1 MDIKNIQKI
10 TVDFYNNKIIFIRAK
25 QYDKKTRY
33 LIVSCTNNG
42 TFIKFNPEDTI
53 CNLKMLTPDN
63 RAIYNEEVINE
74 DGTILVEFTESML
87 CSAGKGKIEL
97 NMLSKD
103 YSTLISTMTIDII
116 IEPSVYDNDKVISS
130 DEYNILDKI
139 IIDGKKLILDL
150 TTLETTLEENE
161 EDRQRNE
168 EDRQRNE
175 ENRQRDENVRKSN
188 ETARQSQETSR
199 ENAENLRESN
209 TATAITNANTATS
222 NANVATSNANE
233 ATTKANTATDAA
245 KTATSNANT
254 ATNQA
259 NNAIAEMN
267 RLMQDN
273 TLVHKDLMG
282 VADGVATLD
291 GNGKVIASQ
300 LPSFVDEVLEGTA
313 QGVTVD
319 SQTGSQTATGFILT
333 GETKVC
339 TPEKGKLYVDPTKNI
354 TYRWSGTIYVSV
366 GGGTVTGIVM
376 NGVSKGIGGI
386 IDLGTVITGGSQ
398 TTTSTADGGTN
409 VYTFSDGSTFTVKNG
424 NKGTTGAAGKS
435 VTKATQTT
443 SSTESGGM
451 NVVTF
456 YDSSDVAIGTAIVY
470 NGKATEKLATQT
482 VDGLMSSTDKK
493 KLDNMI
499 IKSSTEPTNQTSG
512 YWYKE
517 Y

>member
-53 CNLKMLTPDN
+53 CKLKMLTPDN

-87 CSAGKGKIEL
+87 CGAGKGKFEL

-168 EDRQRNE
+168 NA
-175 ENRQRDENVRKSN
+175 RKSN
-188 ETARQSQETSR
+188 ETERQSQETSR
-199 ENAENLRESN
+199 ENAEALRESN
-209 TATAITNANTATS
+209 TATVITNANTATS

-291 GNGKVIASQ
+291 ENGKVIASQ

-333 GETKVC
+333 GETRVC
-339 TPEKGKLYVDPTKNI
+339 TPEKGKIYVDTTTKI

-409 VYTFSDGSTFTVKNG
+409 VYTFSDGSTFTLKNG

>member
-10 TVDFYNNKIIFIRAK
+10 TVDFYNNKISFIRAK

-168 EDRQRNE
+168 NA
-175 ENRQRDENVRKSN
+175 RKSN
-188 ETARQSQETSR
+188 ETERQSQETSR
-199 ENAENLRESN
+199 ENAEALRESN
-209 TATAITNANTATS
+209 TATVITNANTATS

-291 GNGKVIASQ
+291 ENGKVIASQ

-333 GETKVC
+333 GETRVC
-339 TPEKGKLYVDPTKNI
+339 TPEKGKIYVDTTTKI

>member
-87 CSAGKGKIEL
+87 CGAGKGKFEL

-168 EDRQRNE
+168 NA
-175 ENRQRDENVRKSN
+175 RKSN
-188 ETARQSQETSR
+188 ETERQSQETSR
-199 ENAENLRESN
+199 GNAEALRESN
-209 TATAITNANTATS
+209 TATVITNANTATS

-254 ATNQA
+254 ATNKA

-291 GNGKVIASQ
+291 ENGKVIASQ

-333 GETKVC
+333 GETRVC
-339 TPEKGKLYVDPTKNI
+339 TPEKGKIYVDTTTKI

-470 NGKATEKLATQT
+470 NGKATERLATQS

>member
-87 CSAGKGKIEL
+87 CGAGKGKFEL

-168 EDRQRNE
+168 NA
-175 ENRQRDENVRKSN
+175 RKSN
-188 ETARQSQETSR
+188 ETERQSQETSR
-199 ENAENLRESN
+199 ENAEALRESN
-209 TATAITNANTATS
+209 TATVITNANTATS

-291 GNGKVIASQ
+291 ENGKVIASQ

-333 GETKVC
+333 GETRVC
-339 TPEKGKLYVDPTKNI
+339 TPEKGKIYVDTTTKI

-470 NGKATEKLATQT
+470 NGKATERLATQS

>member
-139 IIDGKKLILDL
+139 IVDGKKLILDL

-168 EDRQRNE
+168 NA
-175 ENRQRDENVRKSN
+175 RKSN
-188 ETARQSQETSR
+188 ETERQSQETSR
-199 ENAENLRESN
+199 ENAEALRESN
-209 TATAITNANTATS
+209 TATVITNANTATS

-291 GNGKVIASQ
+291 ENGKVIASQ
-300 LPSFVDEVLEGTA
+300 LPSFVDDVLEGTA

-333 GETKVC
+333 GETRVC
-339 TPEKGKLYVDPTKNI
+339 TPEKGKIYVDTTTKI

>member
-168 EDRQRNE
+168 NA
-175 ENRQRDENVRKSN
+175 RKSN
-188 ETARQSQETSR
+188 ETERQSQETSR
-199 ENAENLRESN
+199 ENAEALRESN
-209 TATAITNANTATS
+209 TATVITNANTATS

-291 GNGKVIASQ
+291 ENGKVIASQ

-333 GETKVC
+333 GETRVC
-339 TPEKGKLYVDPTKNI
+339 TPEKGKIYVDTTTKI

-398 TTTSTADGGTN
+398 TTTSTEDSGAN

>member
-168 EDRQRNE
+168 NA
-175 ENRQRDENVRKSN
+175 RKSN
-188 ETARQSQETSR
+188 ETERQSQETSR
-199 ENAENLRESN
+199 ENAEALRESN
-209 TATAITNANTATS
+209 TATVITNANTATS

-291 GNGKVIASQ
+291 ENGKVIASQ

-333 GETKVC
+333 GETRVC
-339 TPEKGKLYVDPTKNI
+339 TPEKGKIYVDTTTKI

-470 NGKATEKLATQT
+470 NGKATERLATQS